1 MTEPARPQSEPTPEP
16 AGAAHEPSVLDW
28 FKSLLRGRPLPIP
41 EGPAPAWVPEP
52 APPMTEARSAGRP
65 GLLLQ
70 AASFRLPVAL
80 FLALL
85 AQGGLERRSG
95 PPLAWAALYLVAAC
109 LIGWA
114 FWARDFEVGMPG
126 ASSNLAGA
134 LSIRPWYLAA
144 ALILGLL
151 TFITSSDNR
160 FRTSTVIAW
169 GGSLILGMLALWDGT
184 LNPRA
189 AWRAIYA
196 WLVSPR
202 LRIYLSAWGLA
213 LLAVIGVTLYFR
225 FAQLNRIPIEM
236 VSDHAEKLLDVI
248 DVQRGEHAIFFP
260 RNTGRE
266 ALQFY
271 LAAATASLLGTGIS
285 FLTLKLGTALAG
297 WVTLP
302 FIYLFGVELG
312 GRKTGLLAL
321 LLAGVAYWPNVISR
335 VGLRFP
341 LYPLFVAPAMFFL
354 VRGIRRR
361 SRNDFLWCGLIIGL
375 GQHGYSPTRVLPLV
389 ILAGLV
395 LFLMHREARGQRRAM
410 LSWTMAAGFIMLLAL
425 MPLMRVSV
433 EMPDQVLFRAL
444 TRIGESERELPGS
457 PLVLFLGNT
466 WNALR
471 MFGWDNGEVWV
482 NSIPHRPALDW
493 ITAAFFHLGVAVALI
508 RYIRRRTWLDLFTL
522 LSIPILLLPSIMALA
537 FPAENPAPN
546 RAAGAM
552 VPVFALAALSWA
564 GLLDWIQNR
573 VGRPS
578 VRRIWYAAVGTLL
591 ALTLV
596 LNYRLVFVEY
606 EALFRRSAWN
616 TGQMGQ
622 VIRGF
627 ADSVGS
633 YDTSHVVAYPH
644 WVDTRL
650 VAMHAGV
657 PTVDYAIWPPD
668 LGALVDETRPQLFLV
683 NSQDNEGLETLLALF
698 PQGSLTHVV
707 PPEEGHDFYV
717 FQVPGR
723 PGLGPNPPA
732 IPEP

>member
-1 MTEPARPQSEPTPEP
+1 
-16 AGAAHEPSVLDW
+16 
-28 FKSLLRGRPLPIP
+28 
-41 EGPAPAWVPEP
+41 
-52 APPMTEARSAGRP
+52 
-65 GLLLQ
+65 
-70 AASFRLPVAL
+70 
-80 FLALL
+80 
-85 AQGGLERRSG
+85 
-95 PPLAWAALYLVAAC
+95 
-109 LIGWA
+109 
-114 FWARDFEVGMPG
+114 
-126 ASSNLAGA
+126 
-134 LSIRPWYLAA
+134 
-144 ALILGLL
+144 
-151 TFITSSDNR
+151 
-160 FRTSTVIAW
+160 
-169 GGSLILGMLALWDGT
+169 
-184 LNPRA
+184 
-189 AWRAIYA
+189 
-196 WLVSPR
+196 
-202 LRIYLSAWGLA
+202 
-213 LLAVIGVTLYFR
+213 
-225 FAQLNRIPIEM
+225 
-236 VSDHAEKLLDVI
+236 
-248 DVQRGEHAIFFP
+248 
-260 RNTGRE
+260 
-266 ALQFY
+266 
-271 LAAATASLLGTGIS
+271 
-285 FLTLKLGTALAG
+285 
-297 WVTLP
+297 
-302 FIYLFGVELG
+302 
-312 GRKTGLLAL
+312 
-321 LLAGVAYWPNVISR
+321 
-335 VGLRFP
+335 
-341 LYPLFVAPAMFFL
+341 
-354 VRGIRRR
+354 
-361 SRNDFLWCGLIIGL
+361 
-375 GQHGYSPTRVLPLV
+375 
-389 ILAGLV
+389 
-395 LFLMHREARGQRRAM
+395 
-410 LSWTMAAGFIMLLAL
+410 
-425 MPLMRVSV
+425 
-433 EMPDQVLFRAL
+433 
-444 TRIGESERELPGS
+444 
-457 PLVLFLGNT
+457 
-466 WNALR
+466 LR